1 MVSSTAGA
9 ADVRRLVVESLK
21 GRADD
26 IADRWV
32 LLQLERAP
40 MDPANNERDL
50 RYEADTLA
58 SAIVSG
64 LDGPSP
70 VDQVVTEHR
79 ELREAVRDLSL
90 RRARAGATPTAI
102 SLSVLALKEVLLG
115 VVQETVDDAHKLLA
129 AALLINQLLDAAGA
143 LSFATYVEGREDII
157 RRQSRQLL
165 EVSTPVV
172 RLWRQV
178 VAVPLIGTLDTARTQ
193 VVMENLLQAIQ
204 DEDAQVAIIDITGVP
219 TVDTAVAQHLMQTV
233 RAVRLMGADCV
244 ISGIRPTI
252 AQTIAQLGID
262 LSEILTR
269 ATLAEALSE
278 AMKITGGSAPA
289 PRAPVVR

>member
-1 MVSSTAGA
+1 MVSSPAGA
-9 ADVRRLVVESLK
+9 ADVRQVVVESFK

-58 SAIVSG
+58 SALVTA
-64 LDGPSP
+64 LDTTLP
-70 VDQVVTEHR
+70 VDQMANQHR
-79 ELREAVRDLSL
+79 ELREAVRELSL
-90 RRARAGATPTAI
+90 RRARAGATPTAT
-102 SLSVLALKEVLLG
+102 SLSVLALKEVLLAIIREG
-115 VVQETVDDAHKLLA
+115 IDDSGLLLS

-143 LSFATYVEGREDII
+143 LSFATYVEGREEII

-233 RAVRLMGADCV
+233 RAVRLMGAGCI

-262 LSEILTR
+262 LFDILTR

-289 PRAPVVR
+289 PSTPVSR

>member
-1 MVSSTAGA
+1 MVSSAAGT
-9 ADVRRLVVESLK
+9 ADVRRLVLDSLK

-32 LLQLERAP
+32 LLQMERAP
-40 MDPANNERDL
+40 MDPANGERDL
-50 RYEADTLA
+50 RYEADVLA
-58 SAIVSG
+58 SALLSG
-64 LDGPSP
+64 LDSTLP
-70 VDQVVTEHR
+70 VEQVAAEHR

-90 RRARAGATPTAI
+90 RRARAGAAPTAT

-115 VVQETVDDAHKLLA
+115 IVQESIDDAHALLA
-129 AALLINQLLDAAGA
+129 AALLINRLLDAAGA

-262 LSEILTR
+262 LFDILTR

-289 PRAPVVR
+289 PCAPVIR

>member
-1 MVSSTAGA
+1 MVSSAAVT

-32 LLQLERAP
+32 LHQTEQAP

-50 RYEADTLA
+50 CDEADALA
-58 SAIVSG
+58 SALLGG
-64 LDGPSP
+64 LDSALP
-70 VDQVVTEHR
+70 VEQVVAEHR

-90 RRARAGATPTAI
+90 RRARAGAAPTAT
-102 SLSVLALKEVLLG
+102 SMSVLALKEVLLG
-115 VVQETVDDAHKLLA
+115 IVRESIDDAHALLA
-129 AALLINQLLDAAGA
+129 AALLINRLLDAAGA
-143 LSFATYVEGREDII
+143 LSFATYVEGREEII
-157 RRQSRQLL
+157 GRQSRQLL

-244 ISGIRPTI
+244 ISGIRPSI

-262 LSEILTR
+262 LFDILTR

-289 PRAPVVR
+289 PRAPVIR

>member
-1 MVSSTAGA
+1 MVSSPAGA
-9 ADVRRLVVESLK
+9 ADVRQVVVESFK

-58 SAIVSG
+58 SALVTA
-64 LDGPSP
+64 LDTTLP
-70 VDQVVTEHR
+70 VDQMANQHR
-79 ELREAVRDLSL
+79 ELREAVRELSL
-90 RRARAGATPTAI
+90 RRARAGATPTAT
-102 SLSVLALKEVLLG
+102 SLSVLALKEVLLAIIR
-115 VVQETVDDAHKLLA
+115 ESIDDSGLLLS

-143 LSFATYVEGREDII
+143 LSFATYVEGREEII

-233 RAVRLMGADCV
+233 RAVRLMGAGCI

-262 LSEILTR
+262 LFDILTR

-289 PRAPVVR
+289 PSTPVSR

>member
-1 MVSSTAGA
+1 MVSSPAGA
-9 ADVRRLVVESLK
+9 ADVRHVLVESLK

-32 LLQLERAP
+32 SLQLERAP
-40 MDPANNERDL
+40 TDPAHNERDL

-58 SAIVSG
+58 SALVTA
-64 LDGPSP
+64 LDTTLP
-70 VDQVVTEHR
+70 VDQMANRHR
-79 ELREAVRDLSL
+79 ELREAVRELSL
-90 RRARAGATPTAI
+90 RRARAGAEPTAT

-115 VVQETVDDAHKLLA
+115 IVRETVDDTGQLFS

-143 LSFATYVEGREDII
+143 LSFATYVEGREEII

-233 RAVRLMGADCV
+233 RAVRLMGAGCI

-262 LSEILTR
+262 LFDILTR

-278 AMKITGGSAPA
+278 AMKITGGAAPA
-289 PRAPVVR
+289 PSATVSR

>member
-1 MVSSTAGA
+1 MVSSSAGA
-9 ADVRRLVVESLK
+9 ADVRQLVVDSLK

-32 LLQLERAP
+32 LLQLERTP
-40 MDPANNERDL
+40 MDPANSEREL

-58 SAIVSG
+58 SALLAG
-64 LDGPSP
+64 LDTTLP
-70 VDQVVTEHR
+70 VDQVVNLHR
-79 ELREAVRDLSL
+79 ELREAVRELSL
-90 RRARAGATPTAI
+90 RRARAGATPTAT
-102 SLSVLALKEVLLG
+102 SMSVLALKDVLLEI
-115 VVQETVDDAHKLLA
+115 VRETIDDTGRLFS

-204 DEDAQVAIIDITGVP
+204 DEDAEVAIIDITGVP

-233 RAVRLMGADCV
+233 RAVRLMGADCI

-262 LSEILTR
+262 LFDILTR

-289 PRAPVVR
+289 PRAPVAR

>member
-1 MVSSTAGA
+1 MVSSPTGA
-9 ADVRRLVVESLK
+9 ADVRRLVVESFK

-32 LLQLERAP
+32 VLQLERAP

-58 SAIVSG
+58 SALISA
-64 LDGPSP
+64 LDTTLP
-70 VDQVVTEHR
+70 VGQMANQHR
-79 ELREAVRDLSL
+79 ELRDAVRELSL
-90 RRARAGATPTAI
+90 RRARAGAAPTAT
-102 SLSVLALKEVLLG
+102 SLSVLALKEVLLDI
-115 VVQETVDDAHKLLA
+115 VRDTIDDSALLLS

-143 LSFATYVEGREDII
+143 LSFATYAEGREEII

-233 RAVRLMGADCV
+233 RAVRLMGAGCI

-262 LSEILTR
+262 LFDILTR

-289 PRAPVVR
+289 PSAPVSR

>member
-1 MVSSTAGA
+1 MISSSAGA
-9 ADVRRLVVESLK
+9 ADVRQLVVESLK

-40 MDPANNERDL
+40 MDPANGERDL
-50 RYEADTLA
+50 RYEADTVA
-58 SAIVSG
+58 SALLAG
-64 LDGPSP
+64 LDTSLP
-70 VDQVVTEHR
+70 VDQIVNQHR
-79 ELREAVRDLSL
+79 ELREAVRELSL
-90 RRARAGATPTAI
+90 RRARAGAPPTAT
-102 SLSVLALKEVLLG
+102 SMSVLALKDVLLEILR
-115 VVQETVDDAHKLLA
+115 ETIDDTGRLFS
-129 AALLINQLLDAAGA
+129 AALLIDRLLDAAGA
-143 LSFATYVEGREDII
+143 LSFATYVEGREEII

-262 LSEILTR
+262 LVDILTR

-278 AMKITGGSAPA
+278 AMKITGGSAPV

>member
-1 MVSSTAGA
+1 MISSSAGA
-9 ADVRRLVVESLK
+9 ADVRQLVAESLK

-40 MDPANNERDL
+40 MDPANGEREL

-58 SAIVSG
+58 SALLAG
-64 LDGPSP
+64 LDTSLP
-70 VDQVVTEHR
+70 VDQIVNQYR
-79 ELREAVRDLSL
+79 ELREAVRELSL
-90 RRARAGATPTAI
+90 RRARAGAAPTAT
-102 SLSVLALKEVLLG
+102 SMSVLALKDVLLEI
-115 VVQETVDDAHKLLA
+115 VRETIDDPGRLFS
-129 AALLINQLLDAAGA
+129 AALLIDRLLDAAGA
-143 LSFATYVEGREDII
+143 LSFATYVEGREEII

-262 LSEILTR
+262 LFDILTR

-289 PRAPVVR
+289 PRAPAAR

>member
-1 MVSSTAGA
+1 MVSSAAGT
-9 ADVRRLVVESLK
+9 ADVRRLVLESLK

-32 LLQLERAP
+32 LLQMERAP
-40 MDPANNERDL
+40 MDPANSERDL
-50 RYEADTLA
+50 RYEADVLA
-58 SAIVSG
+58 SALLDG
-64 LDGPSP
+64 LDSALP
-70 VDQVVTEHR
+70 VEQVAAEHR

-90 RRARAGATPTAI
+90 RRARAGAAPTAT

-115 VVQETVDDAHKLLA
+115 IVQESIDDTHALLA
-129 AALLINQLLDAAGA
+129 AALLINRFLDAAGA
-143 LSFATYVEGREDII
+143 LSFATYMEGREDII

-262 LSEILTR
+262 LFGILTR

-289 PRAPVVR
+289 PRAPVIR

>member
-1 MVSSTAGA
+1 MVSSPAGA
-9 ADVRRLVVESLK
+9 ADVRQVVVESFK

-58 SAIVSG
+58 SALVTA
-64 LDGPSP
+64 LDTTLP
-70 VDQVVTEHR
+70 VDQMANQHR
-79 ELREAVRDLSL
+79 ELREAVRELSL
-90 RRARAGATPTAI
+90 RRARAGATPTAT
-102 SLSVLALKEVLLG
+102 SLSVLALKEVLLAIIR
-115 VVQETVDDAHKLLA
+115 ESIDDSDLLLS

-143 LSFATYVEGREDII
+143 LSFATYMEGREEII

-233 RAVRLMGADCV
+233 RAVRLMGAGCI

-262 LSEILTR
+262 LFDILTR

-289 PRAPVVR
+289 PSTPVSR

>member
-1 MVSSTAGA
+1 MVSSPAGA
-9 ADVRRLVVESLK
+9 ADVRQVVVESFK

-58 SAIVSG
+58 AALVTA
-64 LDGPSP
+64 LDTTLP
-70 VDQVVTEHR
+70 VDQMANQHR
-79 ELREAVRDLSL
+79 ELREAVRELSL
-90 RRARAGATPTAI
+90 RRARAGATPTAT
-102 SLSVLALKEVLLG
+102 SLSVLALKEVLLAIIR
-115 VVQETVDDAHKLLA
+115 ESIDDSDLLLS

-143 LSFATYVEGREDII
+143 LSFATYMEGREEII

-233 RAVRLMGADCV
+233 RAVRLMGAGCI

-262 LSEILTR
+262 LFDILTR

-289 PRAPVVR
+289 PSTPVSR